1 MIIGITG
8 GIGTGKSTVLKILN
22 EKFGFSIFEADKI
35 AHELMS
41 KGNAVYDRIVNEFG
55 NDILKSDG
63 EIDRKVMSSLVFNN
77 KSRLETINN
86 IVHPAV
92 IDEIKN
98 RIERENKLNGT
109 DKFVV
114 EAALLIESG
123 CGKIC
128 DKIWYIYSDDS
139 IRIERL
145 KSGRGME
152 EDAIKAV
159 IKNQLNYEDFEDK
172 TDAMI
177 DNSFSIDNTI
187 SQIKKLLEF

>member
-77 KSRLETINN
+77 KSR
-86 IVHPAV
+86 
-92 IDEIKN
+92 
-98 RIERENKLNGT
+98 
-109 DKFVV
+109 
-114 EAALLIESG
+114 
-123 CGKIC
+123 
-128 DKIWYIYSDDS
+128 
-139 IRIERL
+139 
-145 KSGRGME
+145 
-152 EDAIKAV
+152 
-159 IKNQLNYEDFEDK
+159 
-172 TDAMI
+172 
-177 DNSFSIDNTI
+177 
-187 SQIKKLLEF
+187 